1 MVLDTRHADLACDE
15 FASRCGTARPDVDH
29 DDGVGVPRTVG
40 MMSEQGSA
48 TVEYIGV
55 VIALML
61 PFTYF
66 VIAFSAVQSAQ
77 FGVVGAAQQA
87 GRAFVQSRSESLAS
101 FAAVRA
107 AAIAGRNHGLVL
119 TEDQVSIRC
128 DRSPCLQP
136 GGTVSISIH
145 TTVPVPYAA
154 WLGRIPLHADT
165 TVAVDAYRAD
175 PL

>member
-1 MVLDTRHADLACDE
+1 
-15 FASRCGTARPDVDH
+15 
-29 DDGVGVPRTVG
+29 

>member
-1 MVLDTRHADLACDE
+1 MRSDR
-15 FASRCGTARPDVDH
+15 
-29 DDGVGVPRTVG
+29 
-40 MMSEQGSA
+40 GSA
-48 TVEYIGV
+48 TIEYIGV

-66 VIAFSAVQSAQ
+66 IIAFSAVQSAQ

-87 GRAFVQSRSESLAS
+87 GRAFVQARSEALAP

-107 AAIAGRNHGLVL
+107 AAIAGRNHGLVI
-119 TEDQVSIRC
+119 TDEHVTIRC
-128 DRSPCLQP
+128 SKTPCLQP
-136 GGTVSISIH
+136 TGTVTI
-145 TTVPVPYAA
+145 TVRTSMSVPYAA
-154 WLGRIPLHADT
+154 WIGRVPLHANT